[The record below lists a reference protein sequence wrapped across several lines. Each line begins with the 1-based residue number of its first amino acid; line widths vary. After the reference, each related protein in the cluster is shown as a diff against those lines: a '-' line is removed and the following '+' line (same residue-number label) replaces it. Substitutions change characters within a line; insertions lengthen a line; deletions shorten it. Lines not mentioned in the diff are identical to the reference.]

1 METSAFFKR
10 CRGEAAIQSYLS
22 PCKKHQANAAK
33 NKNRTRYPMLE
44 NVEAQL
50 IRITSFLFILR
61 CRYSS
66 FLNQEATIQM
76 RSAYIIKMPK
86 QTTSFSY
93 IISN

>member
-10 CRGEAAIQSYLS
+10 CRGKAATQSYLR

-33 NKNRTRYPMLE
+33 NKNRMKYPMLE
-44 NVEAQL
+44 NIDAQL
-50 IRITSFLFILR
+50 IHITSFLLILR

-66 FLNQEATIQM
+66 FLNQAATTQM
-76 RSAYIIKMPK
+76 MSAYIIKMPK
-86 QTTSFSY
+86 QTTSFFY